1 MCHFHSFSTKT
12 TSGER
17 KYITVSN
24 YTLLMWKCIIFAGS
38 GIWVTWVNCVCHP
51 VYAGFLMC
59 TQALC
64 GGWWRPWS
72 VLQVTGPAGLDHWTT
87 LLSHHH
93 HYSKVAAS
101 KWGVGGAGEAQKGLL
116 MPALIQTAPCANFC
130 SPAKLQALFLLLLP
144 IWAEA
149 EVPAC
154 DLMIRKDVCCPWM
167 SANTESPPYLPWR
180 VEWRRANRE
189 LTGRKLL
196 DAFETT
202 SCLATRSWVLLHH
215 DYTDSRFPG
224 KPGPFSQPKP
234 SGPKA
239 SNPQLSYFSPFFFSF
254 SSGSSYC
261 SFFSEEDEESILR

>member
-1 MCHFHSFSTKT
+1 MMDLAFHDFILFFRNAT
-12 TSGER
+12 
-17 KYITVSN
+17 
-24 YTLLMWKCIIFAGS
+24 
-38 GIWVTWVNCVCHP
+38 
-51 VYAGFLMC
+51 
-59 TQALC
+59 
-64 GGWWRPWS
+64 
-72 VLQVTGPAGLDHWTT
+72 TT

-93 HYSKVAAS
+93 HYSKVEAS

-116 MPALIQTAPCANFC
+116 MPALIQTAPCANLR

-180 VEWRRANRE
+180 VEWRRAKVKAVTHRPQS
-189 LTGRKLL
+189 L

-224 KPGPFSQPKP
+224 KLGPFSQPKP

-239 SNPQLSYFSPFFFSF
+239 SNPQLSYFSPFFSSF

-261 SFFSEEDEESILR
+261 NFFSEEEEEEEESILR